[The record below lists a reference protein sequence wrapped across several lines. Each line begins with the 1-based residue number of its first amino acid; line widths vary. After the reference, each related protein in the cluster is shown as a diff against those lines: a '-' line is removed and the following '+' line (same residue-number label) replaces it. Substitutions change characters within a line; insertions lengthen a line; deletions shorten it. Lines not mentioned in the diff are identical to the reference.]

1 MTPMTRAHPA
11 QSKSDDNG
19 IITMIIGIIIVIV
32 GFYFVTHQIPAITT
46 GLQSQSWKTTTATV
60 LSSRWLTHHATGDEY
75 NQTYEGKGYMHTPEI
90 AYSYSVKGRK
100 FSANRY
106 QFGDTGRRSV
116 NEIRGIMA
124 RYPVG
129 RTVRVTYNPSDPS
142 QSALEPGVNGMSWF
156 MLAVGLG
163 MIALGIGFASNVGLK
178 LFKVIA

>member
-19 IITMIIGIIIVIV
+19 IVTTIIGIIIVIV
-32 GFYFVTHQIPAITT
+32 GFYFVAYQIPAVTS

-90 AYSYSVKGRK
+90 LYSYSVKGRK

-116 NEIRGIMA
+116 NEIRGIVA

-129 RTVRVTYNPSDPS
+129 RIYNPSDPS
-142 QSALEPGVNGMSWF
+142 QSVLEPGVNGMSWF

-163 MIALGIGFASNVGLK
+163 MIVLGIGFGSNVGSK
-178 LFKVIA
+178 LFKVIP